1 MCVLD
6 VHVGQTEV
14 PTGSLGD
21 DPQMSLPRSP
31 MSPGDVGML
40 LSLSVSV
47 MGNTSR
53 RRGSAGN
60 GHSPGMDSMTVMSF
74 PRMSS
79 TPGEMCAVELESM
92 TVMSFPRT
100 SSTPGE
106 MCAVKLESRTVLG
119 FPQNDSVTN

>member
-6 VHVGQTEV
+6 VHVGQTKV

-21 DPQMSLPRSP
+21 DPQMNFPRSP
-31 MSPGDVGML
+31 MSPGDVGVL
-40 LSLSVSV
+40 LSLSVSP

-53 RRGSAGN
+53 QRGSAGN

-74 PRMSS
+74 PQK
-79 TPGEMCAVELESM
+79 
-92 TVMSFPRT
+92 

-106 MCAVKLESRTVLG
+106 MCAVKL
-119 FPQNDSVTN
+119 